1 MPRRKTHTGHY
12 KGDAGPCRGDLWGVA
27 AGARLGVGVCLQA
40 TAFGSV
46 TVLFF
51 WRHYN
56 MSYVRQRTTQAGAAS
71 TALVES
77 YRDATGRPRQRLLA
91 NLHGEPDT
99 LHALAKLAALRDML
113 RKEKETLAADAVHAN
128 TFYETVTQETLHGH
142 RYSASE
148 RKEIDGLLRKREK
161 LLRRIAKI
169 ERTLTAIEKDG
180 AIIKQ
185 HCTAAPDEVQ
195 TAIQTF
201 KRKHQDAE
209 CLILG
214 MEFQTREAKAA
225 FRRMST

>member
-1 MPRRKTHTGHY
+1 
-12 KGDAGPCRGDLWGVA
+12 
-27 AGARLGVGVCLQA
+27 
-40 TAFGSV
+40 
-46 TVLFF
+46 
-51 WRHYN
+51 

-169 ERTLTAIEKDG
+169 ERTLAAIEKDG

-214 MEFQTREAKAA
+214 MEFAHKQQTREAKAA